1 MGIQNISIYNEHL
14 KGQGNSDSVFQSA
27 YLNIGEKGQ
36 IVQGTISKAGESV
49 SINFNGIEVAA
60 PGGAV
65 KDPKEGEVRNFQIT
79 DVSKDS
85 IVLKEVDAGQQ
96 AEPVRGMVKTSVG
109 ASNNT
114 LEQTLE
120 KIR

>member
-36 IVQGTISKAGESV
+36 IIQGTISKAGESV

-96 AEPVRGMVKTSVG
+96 AEPVRGMV
-109 ASNNT
+109 
-114 LEQTLE
+114 
-120 KIR
+120 

>member
-1 MGIQNISIYNEHL
+1 M
-14 KGQGNSDSVFQSA
+14 FQSA
-27 YLNIGEKGQ
+27 YLNIGKKGQ

-109 ASNNT
+109 ASNYSFAE
-114 LEQTLE
+114 L
-120 KIR
+120 KINMYNKL